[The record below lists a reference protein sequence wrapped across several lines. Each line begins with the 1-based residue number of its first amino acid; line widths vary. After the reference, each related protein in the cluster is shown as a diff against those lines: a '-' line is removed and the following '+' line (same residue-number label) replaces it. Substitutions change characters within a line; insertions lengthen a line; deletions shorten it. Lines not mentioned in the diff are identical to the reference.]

1 MIRFFKVAAQLT
13 KFLFYAMA
21 LYFIGIL
28 VSIAI
33 GYFKFASNDIPMYFL
48 MASSG
53 IALLSFLLNDAAKL
67 TERFS
72 RTNAKTAAQAEAEN
86 QGDE

>member
-67 TERFS
+67 AERFS
-72 RTNAKTAAQAEAEN
+72 RTNAKTAAQPEAEN